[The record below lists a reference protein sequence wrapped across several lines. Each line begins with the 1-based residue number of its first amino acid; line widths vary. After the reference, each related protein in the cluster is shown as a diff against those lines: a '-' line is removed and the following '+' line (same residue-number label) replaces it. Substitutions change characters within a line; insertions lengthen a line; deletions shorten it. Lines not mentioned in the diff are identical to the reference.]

1 MVEKFDNFEL
11 LIFFALY
18 IAKQDHLSK
27 VEYQTLIDDIPLIKN
42 FYFENYGEYIHK
54 DAIETIKKVESSMP
68 SFMFEENINSKEINL
83 IKKLFLN
90 KKIKSIALLLA
101 THVAEADSLSSR
113 ENNKLIFWKKTFHNE
128 A

>member
-18 IAKQDHLSK
+18 IAKQDNLSK

-42 FYFENYGEYIHK
+42 FYFENYGEYIHT
-54 DAIETIKKVESSMP
+54 DAIETIEKVESSMP
-68 SFMFEENINSKEINL
+68 SFMFEENINSKEKNL
-83 IKKLFLN
+83 INKLFLN

-113 ENNKLIFWKKTFHNE
+113 ENNKLIFWKKTFHDE

>member
-18 IAKQDHLSK
+18 IAKQDNLSK

-42 FYFENYGEYIHK
+42 FYFENYGEYIHT
-54 DAIETIKKVESSMP
+54 DAIETIEKVESSMP
-68 SFMFEENINSKEINL
+68 SFMFEENINSKEKNL
-83 IKKLFLN
+83 INKLFLN
-90 KKIKSIALLLA
+90 KKVKSIALLLA

>member
-18 IAKQDHLSK
+18 IAKQDNLSK

-42 FYFENYGEYIHK
+42 FYFENYGEYIHT
-54 DAIETIKKVESSMP
+54 DAIETIEKVESSMP
-68 SFMFEENINSKEINL
+68 SFMFEENINSKEKNL
-83 IKKLFLN
+83 INKLFLN